1 MYCSHYG
8 FSERPFEVTPDP
20 KFLYLSQL
28 HREVLS
34 TLLYGIRER
43 RGFIV
48 VLGDAGTG
56 KTTLL
61 RSAVEQLEEN
71 VKVAIID
78 STDVTFEEF
87 IHMVLI
93 DLGLSNVSDQ
103 LGKVAALQRLNEFA
117 IGQLSKKGN
126 IVILVDEAQNLSPR
140 CMENLRLLS
149 NLETSKTKLLQIIL
163 SGQPELE
170 EKLKRHDLRQLSQRN
185 NLRRQLLPFNEEETY
200 TCIRQRLNTADY
212 KGSPLFTSGAQR
224 LIWEYSGGIPRKINT
239 ICDNALLTGYA
250 LQRHQL
256 DRSVLKEVI
265 EDLTGSAICE
275 GTSNLAK
282 TSSHPILHREAA
294 KYRPLK
300 VLLPIA
306 CFILLSGIILLT
318 WQNHRS
324 EISPSISPEL
334 QTITP
339 ELQTIT
345 PELQTTPDAR
355 VIVKKGETLSDII
368 MERFG
373 MYDDIIEQD
382 ILRTNPSIRNP
393 DRIREGQIITFPY
406 LTFESEK

>member
-48 VLGDAGTG
+48 VLGEAGTG

-61 RSAVEQLEEN
+61 RSAIEQLEKD
-71 VKVAIID
+71 VKVATISI
-78 STDVTFEEF
+78 TDVTFAEF
-87 IHMVLI
+87 MHMVLI
-93 DLGLSNVSDQ
+93 DLGLANESDQ
-103 LGKVAALQRLNEFA
+103 LGKVAAVQRLNEFA

-126 IVILVDEAQNLSPR
+126 IVIMVDEAQNLSRR

-170 EKLKRHDLRQLSQRN
+170 DKLKRHDLRQLSQRV

-200 TCIRQRLNTADY
+200 TCIQQRLNAAGY
-212 KGSPLFTSGAQR
+212 KGAPLFTSGAQR

-250 LQRHQL
+250 LKRQQL
-256 DRSVLKEVI
+256 DQSVLKEVI
-265 EDLTGSAICE
+265 ADLTGSAIGE
-275 GTSNLAK
+275 GTSDLAK
-282 TSSHPILHREAA
+282 TSPSPILNKETVKHRS
-294 KYRPLK
+294 LK

-306 CFILLSGIILLT
+306 CFILLSGLSLLT
-318 WQNHRS
+318 WQDHRS
-324 EISPSISPEL
+324 ERRPPIPPDH
-334 QTITP
+334 
-339 ELQTIT
+339 
-345 PELQTTPDAR
+345 QTTPAAP

-368 MERFG
+368 IEKFG
-373 MYDDIIEQD
+373 KYDEMIEQD
-382 ILRTNPSIRNP
+382 ILRVNPSIKNP
-393 DRIREGQIITFPY
+393 DRIREGQIITLPY
-406 LTFESEK
+406 STLAPEN

>member
-48 VLGDAGTG
+48 VMGEAGTG

-61 RSAVEQLEEN
+61 RSAVEQLEDN
-71 VKVAIID
+71 VKVAAIA

-93 DLGLSNVSDQ
+93 DLGLADENDQ

-126 IVILVDEAQNLSPR
+126 IVIMVDEAQNLSPR

-170 EKLKRHDLRQLSQRN
+170 DKLKRHDLRQLSQRI

-200 TCIRQRLNTADY
+200 TCIRQRLIAADY

-239 ICDNALLTGYA
+239 VCDNALLTGYA
-250 LQRHQL
+250 LQRLQL
-256 DRSVLKEVI
+256 DQSVLKEVI
-265 EDLTGSAICE
+265 EDLTGSVNCK
-275 GTSNLAK
+275 GSSNLAK
-282 TSSHPILHREAA
+282 TSPTPIPPKETPKH
-294 KYRPLK
+294 RPLK
-300 VLLPIA
+300 VLFPIV
-306 CFILLSGIILLT
+306 CFILLSGISLLAR
-318 WQNHRS
+318 QDHGSQRS
-324 EISPSISPEL
+324 TSISPEH
-334 QTITP
+334 QAKP
-339 ELQTIT
+339 EAL
-345 PELQTTPDAR
+345 
-355 VIVKKGETLSDII
+355 VIVKKGQTLSNII
-368 MERFG
+368 MEKFG

-382 ILRTNPSIRNP
+382 ILRANPSVRNP
-393 DRIREGQIITFPY
+393 DRIKEGQIITLPY
-406 LTFESEK
+406 LTFAQEK

>member
-20 KFLYLSQL
+20 KFLYLSHL

-48 VLGDAGTG
+48 VLGEAGTG

-61 RSAVEQLEEN
+61 RSAIEQLEED
-71 VKVAIID
+71 VKVAIIA
-78 STDVTFEEF
+78 STDVTFGEF

-93 DLGLSNVSDQ
+93 DLGLANESDQ

-126 IVILVDEAQNLSPR
+126 IVIMVDEAQNMSPR

-170 EKLKRHDLRQLSQRN
+170 DKLKRHDLRQLSQRI

-200 TCIRQRLNTADY
+200 TCIRQRLNAADY

-224 LIWEYSGGIPRKINT
+224 LIWQYSGGIPRKINT

-250 LQRHQL
+250 LKRRQL
-256 DRSVLKEVI
+256 DQSVMKEVI

-275 GTSNLAK
+275 GTSSLAK
-282 TSSHPILHREAA
+282 TSQCPVLDKDAVKHKPF
-294 KYRPLK
+294 K

-306 CFILLSGIILLT
+306 CFILLAGIILLA
-318 WQNHRS
+318 WQDHRS
-324 EISPSISPEL
+324 EGSPSISPEH
-334 QTITP
+334 
-339 ELQTIT
+339 
-345 PELQTTPDAR
+345 QTTPDAH
-355 VIVKKGETLSDII
+355 VIVKKGETLSNII
-368 MERFG
+368 IEKFG
-373 MYDDIIEQD
+373 MYDEIIEQD
-382 ILRTNPSIRNP
+382 ILRANPSIRNP
-393 DRIREGQIITFPY
+393 DRIGEGQIITLPY
-406 LTFESEK
+406 LTFAPEK